1 MGCGTC
7 SSGGGTPSG
16 CGDKGHCASGGCNR
30 LNVFD
35 WLANIDYPDGVQQFN
50 IVEVRFKGNRKD
62 FFVNTAG
69 LDLYNGQYVSVEA
82 TSGHDIG
89 QVSLKGELVR
99 LQMKK
104 KNVDEKSPDLKKIYR
119 IATDSDI
126 AKLTEAR
133 ERESEIMQRARQ
145 VIIDMKIDMKLSDV
159 EFQGDKS
166 KVTFYY
172 TADERV
178 DFRELIK
185 KYAEEFRTR
194 IEMRQIG
201 ARQESALLG
210 GLGSCGRELCC
221 SSWLTDFK
229 SVSTSAAR
237 YQNLS
242 LNPMKLAGQCGRL
255 KCCLNYELDTYM
267 DALKDFPNDARRLQT
282 VIGNAELVKTDI
294 FKKLMMYTYP
304 TLSDNTIYAL
314 TVDKV
319 KEIQE
324 QNQRG
329 EKPESLEYLAAQM
342 AILLDD
348 ADEETEPDFES
359 DLTDNLNRFDERK
372 KKKKKKPNNNQNRPR
387 PDQNAVATDGTA
399 PRPANPNQ
407 NRPRPEVKATSA
419 DGTQVAKPANPNQN
433 QNRDR
438 NQQPRREDGRPP
450 APRREDNRNQQPR
463 PEQQARKTAPN
474 PMVQKPD
481 APNLN
486 TTTEGGEQTGNPPR
500 PKNNRNRNKNRRN
513 FKKPGAEGGAP
524 SGE

>member
-7 SSGGGTPSG
+7 SSGGSTPSG

-35 WLANIDYPDGVQQFN
+35 WLSNIDYPDGVQQFN

-69 LDLYNGQYVSVEA
+69 LDLYNGQFVSVEA

-89 QVSLKGELVR
+89 QISLKGELVR

-104 KNVDEKSPDLKKIYR
+104 KNVDEKNPDLKKIYR

-126 AKLTEAR
+126 AKLNEAR
-133 ERESEIMQRARQ
+133 EKESEIMQRARQ
-145 VIIDMKIDMKLSDV
+145 IIIDMKIDMKLSDV

-201 ARQESALLG
+201 ARQESGLLG

-267 DALKDFPNDARRLQT
+267 DALKDFPSDARRLQT

-314 TVDKV
+314 TVVKV

-324 QNQRG
+324 QNKKG
-329 EKPESLEYLAAQM
+329 EKPDSLEYLAAQM
-342 AILLDD
+342 AILLED

-359 DLTDNLNRFDERK
+359 DLTDNLNRFDQRK
-372 KKKKKKPNNNQNRPR
+372 KKKKKKPNNN
-387 PDQNAVATDGTA
+387 
-399 PRPANPNQ
+399 NQ
-407 NRPRPEVKATSA
+407 NRPRPEVNAAAVDGATP
-419 DGTQVAKPANPNQN
+419 VVKPANPNQN
-433 QNRDR
+433 SNQNRDR
-438 NQQPRREDGRPP
+438 NQPNRREDGRPN
-450 APRREDNRNQQPR
+450 APRREDNRPQQPR
-463 PEQQARKTAPN
+463 PEQQARRTEQTPVVKKSAEPTA
-474 PMVQKPD
+474 
-481 APNLN
+481 N
-486 TTTEGGEQTGNPPR
+486 TPTEGGEQTGNQPR

-513 FKKPGAEGGAP
+513 FKKPGADGGAP